1 MCGYAYSTSV
11 RDLRYLV
18 KEEHQQGV
26 HDFDTLS
33 VRLEDAASLTEES
46 FRSRTASATGEATVR
61 SALFGGSDTVLDS
74 SSDESACMGPDGS
87 PKNSISL
94 CPV

>member
-1 MCGYAYSTSV
+1 MCLGARAESRAVCGYAYSTSV
-11 RDLRYLV
+11 CDLRYLV

-26 HDFDTLS
+26 HDLDTFS

-61 SALFGGSDTVLDS
+61 SAHRTLWRL
-74 SSDESACMGPDGS
+74 
-87 PKNSISL
+87 
-94 CPV
+94 